1 MTRFVPRITDLI
13 VEVKILYFRR
23 ISFCIS
29 NSDEEVDVEQ
39 SLVQTSYLSDD
50 NDVFLDGSDIDIPN
64 IRLRNFLLRA
74 SHRSQGKVYW

>member
-1 MTRFVPRITDLI
+1 MMLSNLKLT
-13 VEVKILYFRR
+13 YFRR

-50 NDVFLDGSDIDIPN
+50 NDVFLDGSEIDIPN